1 VTEVPASTPGS
12 SNPLS
17 NPGAPARIIQSDAL
31 LQGEREVAI
40 QHGNEIYRLRL
51 TKTGKLILNK

>member
-1 VTEVPASTPGS
+1 VTDSASSKPETDVGQKPAI
-12 SNPLS
+12 
-17 NPGAPARIIQSDAL
+17 PAMRVIRSDTL

-40 QHGNEIYRLRL
+40 QHGSEFYRLRL